1 MEHEYEQI
9 PDSKPMASLHGLPT
23 LALPGIDGAMHEA
36 PVLDVADVIAMEQ
49 RIASAGTSLYELMR
63 RAGSALAHAT
73 EAQTSPGERIVV
85 LAGPGNNGG
94 DGWVAAAELARAGR
108 IVTIVTKACAEELT
122 AEPARTA
129 ALESAAACP
138 ALADVPGSLDIL
150 VSPSSDEL
158 EALLASASLIIDAI
172 LGTGFSHDS
181 VREPYA
187 TWIGLANAARITHT
201 VPIIAADC
209 PSGLNAQTGFATTS
223 CITADTTITM
233 LAAKPGLV
241 APHAHEHVGKLI
253 IAPLIDRV

>member
-1 MEHEYEQI
+1 MAISQ
-9 PDSKPMASLHGLPT
+9 SKSTMKPLV
-23 LALPGIDGAMHEA
+23 ALPGIDGAMHEA
-36 PVLDVADVIAMEQ
+36 PVLDVADVIALEQ

-63 RAGSALAHAT
+63 RAGSVLARAA

-85 LAGPGNNGG
+85 LAGSGNNGG
-94 DGWVAAAELARAGR
+94 DGWVAAAELARTGR
-108 IVTIVTKACAEELT
+108 TVAIVTKTRAEDLT

-129 ALESAAACP
+129 ALESAVMRS

-150 VSPSSDEL
+150 VLPSSGEL

-187 TWIGLANAARITHT
+187 TWVGLANAARITRT

-209 PSGLNAQTGFATTS
+209 PSGLNAQTGFAATP

-241 APHAHEHVGKLI
+241 APHAHEHVGKLM
-253 IAPLIDRV
+253 IAPLIDRK